1 LARLTE
7 RLNRFAGKK
16 APTKP
21 RVEPGPPTK
30 VNPSGSSKVAL
41 DYPAI
46 SFLIRVENIVSK
58 LSHDLIMAEG
68 RIDQLK
74 AENSDLLDRLQKL
87 TTSEAELKA
96 RSSKLGGGLDKVKN
110 LLALKLTRPDVK
122 DDPSRQKI
130 VYRKKIFQL
139 TIKDLFD
146 RIAAKQPKAVDILV
160 DR

>member
-1 LARLTE
+1 
-7 RLNRFAGKK
+7 
-16 APTKP
+16 
-21 RVEPGPPTK
+21 
-30 VNPSGSSKVAL
+30 VAL
-41 DYPAI
+41 EYPAI
-46 SFLIRVENIVSK
+46 SCAEKPLLIRVENIVSK

-96 RSSKLGGGLDKVKN
+96 RSSKLGGDLDKVKN
-110 LLALKLTRPDVK
+110 LLAQKLTRPDVK

-146 RIAAKQPKAVDILV
+146 RIAAKQPKGRRHSSGSLE
-160 DR
+160 